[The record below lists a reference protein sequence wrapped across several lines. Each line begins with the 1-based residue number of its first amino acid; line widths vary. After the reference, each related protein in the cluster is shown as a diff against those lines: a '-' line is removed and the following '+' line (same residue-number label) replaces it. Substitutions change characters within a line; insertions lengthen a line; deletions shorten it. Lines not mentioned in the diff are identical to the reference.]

1 MERKEAIEVIKKNYP
16 HVNESGSQFET
27 ALRTLIPELKESEDK
42 KIRRCISDVVK
53 EYDWSHIYGVTK
65 EQCFAWIERQGKQ
78 SKWKPSKD
86 EMDAL
91 YGLAYITNKM
101 DDKKDEAVTKL
112 YQDLKREFFNGASYE
127 NMFPSSYIDSNIN
140 VEKQGEQTIEEVARK
155 VKHDKEYAI
164 AFLKSAGILNEDGQL
179 AEEYRTEADTDKSEQ
194 NPAWSEDDETMLK
207 RVIDFIPQCMTA
219 HGYNEYINWL
229 ESFKER
235 VQPQPKQDWSEED
248 EQTFI
253 KSVEA
258 LEDFYK
264 FELADWLKEH
274 KNQCLKPQNRW
285 KPNELQMEQLGW
297 IAKQNKDNM
306 IGKELMTL
314 YQDLKK
320 LREE

>member
-194 NPAWSEDDETMLK
+194 KPVNIDYISGIREELLDIENNAENIVGLTESQWVAIRAAHRLLGEYVAKEQKPTWKPSDEQIKLLREVQQALLGKDCHNRFVIFMHELK
-207 RVIDFIPQCMTA
+207 R
-219 HGYNEYINWL
+219 
-229 ESFKER
+229 
-235 VQPQPKQDWSEED
+235 
-248 EQTFI
+248 
-253 KSVEA
+253 
-258 LEDFYK
+258 
-264 FELADWLKEH
+264 
-274 KNQCLKPQNRW
+274 
-285 KPNELQMEQLGW
+285 
-297 IAKQNKDNM
+297 
-306 IGKELMTL
+306 
-314 YQDLKK
+314 
-320 LREE
+320 LREEQL